1 MTLADSHQAAIRHT
15 AWAQELLLYDP
26 APRQLPGMT
35 KEQHGDAEMQA
46 RKRAWQLVEV
56 LTCAL
61 CAARRIEHL
70 VCKRPEP

>member
-1 MTLADSHQAAIRHT
+1 MTLSDSHQSAILHT
-15 AWAQELLLYDP
+15 ARAQELLLDNP

-35 KEQHGDAEMQA
+35 KEQLEHAELQA
-46 RKRAWQLVEV
+46 KKRSWQLVEV

-70 VCKRPEP
+70 VHKRKEP